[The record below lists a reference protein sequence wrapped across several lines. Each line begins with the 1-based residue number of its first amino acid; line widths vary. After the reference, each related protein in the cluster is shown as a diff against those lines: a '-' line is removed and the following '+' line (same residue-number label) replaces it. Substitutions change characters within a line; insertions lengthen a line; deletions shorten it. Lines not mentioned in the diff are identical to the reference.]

1 MKTHFPSKFSFSG
14 SDKLDFV
21 RDIVRGSRQ
30 LKGKK
35 VSLFS
40 FPEFSA
46 WIELIFSACNANL
59 VTDCLSFIKSTYW
72 LKNEGVSF

>member
-1 MKTHFPSKFSFSG
+1 MYVVHENSFSIEVSFTG

-46 WIELIFSACNANL
+46 
-59 VTDCLSFIKSTYW
+59 
-72 LKNEGVSF
+72 